1 MHPAGFPASFAPTVN
16 NLQRLVAA
24 GGKDIT
30 SSSPLLVNLLQSDV
44 AAATHFNNLAHQ
56 HRLPFPFDAAGP
68 PPKRKRRP
76 RKNKDQAAKVP
87 KLTEGG
93 EDASVPLP
101 GTFPPAG
108 SGSQQQPLEN
118 RVPPIGVEAAY
129 NVPNSL
135 GPAGNSTSEPGPS
148 GTPTSGAQVH
158 TPPLAD
164 SALASQGGPLSNQV
178 SPNSSGTLSVS
189 TPSPIR
195 TTPERAIAASGSGQQ
210 MINPYTGQLEPI
222 DGSPA
227 SERGPSK
234 PDTQGD
240 NTGLDVPA
248 QLEPPPN
255 PLVALEN
262 RLAASSQNLSLPSQ
276 LPSSP
281 RTIDSLANRTLPNS
295 VQATSSAGM
304 LVPTP
309 LSRHPL
315 SNTNMPPISTDSMQS
330 RMTLPVTVVDSPH
343 VKPPGEMTN
352 VRPPGNV
359 PHPRPHGPG
368 ETPMSMP
375 RGLHPH
381 HNRPEGPPFRVSTP
395 GAMGPSPMTSSPMSV
410 MGQQQGVD
418 MHGIHRHP
426 HIPQLNHPSS
436 MELRPGVSS
445 APPGVMSQGMR
456 QQGPAMRL
464 GHPDPRMRMPPPH
477 SQAGMP
483 HHLAADIHHGL
494 PPYPGSIPRSRA
506 PGMPPGG
513 PNPPPMHSF
522 EPNMNPRAPMPGH
535 PPHSKMPR
543 LQQPMPPGYFQHM
556 QQQQRMP
563 VTSTVSSAHMM
574 TSNAPPM
581 HMQGHNPKGSVIAD
595 QLMRP
600 TLNDPSSSTS
610 TPLPHQAPPT
620 ASHPKH
626 SGPPPPPTVSSAPA
640 GPTAAAS
647 SAQMSHP
654 AIASQLSGAAPLQPK
669 TEPTTT
675 VPGSVAQPPVE
686 SAQQATPKV
695 EEPSVT
701 DSQTA
706 VVTPKVAE
714 SQPAPIT
721 ESKSEIK
728 KEQSAEPS
736 EPKVEEKTEPSSI
749 GVDAQVTSANPPKA
763 EAKLE
768 APTKE
773 ETKLEVP
780 QESQVVEASQASTQD
795 SGSQSSE
802 TVSETTAAAKEKP
815 LPSSESSGENNVV
828 ADKPQDSKLL
838 EGQGKSDDSSQSLS
852 NSDIVPAS
860 SQLNESVKSDIPQQQ
875 SDVEGAKCSEVNQS
889 DSGVKKGV
897 LEESEQNSVEHP
909 KSLPS
914 KVDLPS
920 EETKVESTE
929 SECKKE
935 APVASDTT
943 PVKTV
948 PSPVLG
954 TPAPSGSQSSDSPPT
969 TSPGD
974 SDGTP
979 STLDNF
985 HDVKLGGVSPPL
997 RATTLSAISMHNDLH
1012 SLVRG
1017 SNGASTGEASP
1028 VSDNLSSTSQQ
1039 NYGQSPLGNSVGM
1052 HMNHDS
1058 ELSSQS
1064 FDDNSSTPPHTQVW
1078 SLH

>member
-1 MHPAGFPASFAPTVN
+1 MHPAGFPAGFAPTVN

-135 GPAGNSTSEPGPS
+135 GPAVNSTSGPGPS

-164 SALASQGGPLSNQV
+164 SALASQAGPLSNQV

-195 TTPERAIAASGSGQQ
+195 TTPERAIAASGGGQQ

-240 NTGLDVPA
+240 NTTLDVPA

-295 VQATSSAGM
+295 VQVASSG
-304 LVPTP
+304 TP
-309 LSRHPL
+309 VSTPISRHPL
-315 SNTNMPPISTDSMQS
+315 SNTNMPPISDSMQS

-343 VKPPGEMTN
+343 VKPPGEAAN
-352 VRPPGNV
+352 VRHPGNV
-359 PHPRPHGPG
+359 PHPRPHG

-381 HNRPEGPPFRVSTP
+381 HHRLEGPSHRVSTP

-410 MGQQQGVD
+410 MGQQQQGVD

-445 APPGVMSQGMR
+445 APGIMSQGMR
-456 QQGPAMRL
+456 QQGPGMRL
-464 GHPDPRMRMPPPH
+464 GHPDPRMKMPPPH

-483 HHLAADIHHGL
+483 PHMAADIHHGL

-506 PGMPPGG
+506 PGLQPGG
-513 PNPPPMHSF
+513 PNPPMHF
-522 EPNMNPRAPMPGH
+522 EPHMMNSSRAPLPGH

-543 LQQPMPPGYFQHM
+543 LQQPTPPGYYQHM
-556 QQQQRMP
+556 QQQRMP

-581 HMQGHNPKGSVIAD
+581 HMQGHNPKSSVIAD

-600 TLNDPSSSTS
+600 TLNAPNSSAPPS
-610 TPLPHQAPPT
+610 LPHQAPPT
-620 ASHPKH
+620 ASHPNH
-626 SGPPPPPTVSSAPA
+626 SGPPPPPTVSNVSA
-640 GPTAAAS
+640 GPAAAAS

-654 AIASQLSGAAPLQPK
+654 AIASQLSGAPPSSSALQPK
-669 TEPTTT
+669 TEPSTQTS
-675 VPGSVAQPPVE
+675 GSVVLQPSVE
-686 SAQQATPKV
+686 SAQHVTPKV

-701 DSQTA
+701 DSQA
-706 VVTPKVAE
+706 AGVTPKVAE
-714 SQPAPIT
+714 SQPTLST
-721 ESKSEIK
+721 ESKSEVK
-728 KEQSAEPS
+728 NDSSGPP
-736 EPKVEEKTEPSSI
+736 EPKVEEKVEPSDVRADTS
-749 GVDAQVTSANPPKA
+749 VTPPLANPSVA
-763 EAKLE
+763 EPKLE
-768 APTKE
+768 APKQE
-773 ETKLEVP
+773 EKKLEVP
-780 QESQVVEASQASTQD
+780 QESPVVEASQASIQD
-795 SGSQSSE
+795 SGVNTESLSE
-802 TVSETTAAAKEKP
+802 STAAAKEKP
-815 LPSSESSGENNVV
+815 SPSSQTSGESNVV
-828 ADKPQDSKLL
+828 AEKPQDSKLL
-838 EGQGKSDDSSQSLS
+838 EGQAKSDDSLQSSS

-875 SDVEGAKCSEVNQS
+875 SDVAGASSEVNQL
-889 DSGVKKGV
+889 DTNVTKGIGVD
-897 LEESEQNSVEHP
+897 SEQNSVESA

-914 KVDLPS
+914 KVDIP
-920 EETKVESTE
+920 
-929 SECKKE
+929 C
-935 APVASDTT
+935 
-943 PVKTV
+943 
-948 PSPVLG
+948 
-954 TPAPSGSQSSDSPPT
+954 
-969 TSPGD
+969 
-974 SDGTP
+974 
-979 STLDNF
+979 
-985 HDVKLGGVSPPL
+985 
-997 RATTLSAISMHNDLH
+997 
-1012 SLVRG
+1012 
-1017 SNGASTGEASP
+1017 
-1028 VSDNLSSTSQQ
+1028 
-1039 NYGQSPLGNSVGM
+1039 
-1052 HMNHDS
+1052 
-1058 ELSSQS
+1058 
-1064 FDDNSSTPPHTQVW
+1064 
-1078 SLH
+1078 